1 MEVNDLIQIKNDLD
15 DTVSQLSHKLVRLI
29 GRQKE
34 MENSISQ
41 GSTHQNLLILG
52 LENFEIT
59 GPRHDHDIFKN
70 RITPGLQENP
80 AERAVRESLVSVT
93 IVMWFLQSFK
103 LTRQRKQ
110 LVQ

>member
-41 GSTHQNLLILG
+41 GSTHLLILG
-52 LENFEIT
+52 RVNFEIT
-59 GPRHDHDIFKN
+59 GPRHDHEIFKN
-70 RITPGLQENP
+70 RTAPGKIPWNERYVNP
-80 AERAVRESLVSVT
+80 
-93 IVMWFLQSFK
+93 WYQS
-103 LTRQRKQ
+103 Q
-110 LVQ
+110 L